1 MLQVL
6 DYSGFGP
13 RLTAMEQKHIV
24 VVDDETMFRTM
35 LRKTLEAAG
44 YRVSEA
50 KNALGV
56 FELGAYDLMLLDIKM
71 PGIDGHKIL
80 SSLKDGK
87 SGAAPIVVITGLSDP
102 AQKTQALA
110 EGADGF
116 LAKPLNMELLLATVA
131 ELLARAPTR

>member
-1 MLQVL
+1 
-6 DYSGFGP
+6 
-13 RLTAMEQKHIV
+13 MEQKHIV
-24 VVDDETMFRTM
+24 LVDDETSFRSM

-50 KNALGV
+50 RNALGM

-80 SSLKDGK
+80 SSLKEGK
-87 SGAAPIVVITGLSDP
+87 SGAAPILVMTGLSDP
-102 AQKTQALA
+102 AHRTQALA

-116 LAKPLNMELLLATVA
+116 LAKPMNMEELLTTVA
-131 ELLARAPTR
+131 DLLARAPAQ